1 MSNFRPL
8 FLSVT
13 GMACFASSLACASQ
27 ATPNTCRLS
36 GPMPEN
42 AETASWYGK
51 KHHGRKTANG
61 EHFNKNDMTAAHPTL
76 PLGSFLKVTNLA
88 NGRAVHVRVT
98 DREAGYTS
106 DIDLSEAAANA
117 LGMRSCGVAWVL
129 VSTENPP
136 EKPPPKLKTAR

>member
-1 MSNFRPL
+1 
-8 FLSVT
+8 
-13 GMACFASSLACASQ
+13 MACFASSLAFAGP
-27 ATPNTCRLS
+27 ATPKNCQLS

-51 KHHGRKTANG
+51 KHHGRRTANG
-61 EHFNKNDMTAAHPTL
+61 EHFNKNEMTAAHPTL

-117 LGMRSCGVAWVL
+117 LGMRACGVAWVL
-129 VSTENPP
+129 VTTENPT
-136 EKPPPKLKTAR
+136 EKAGPKLKTAR

>member
-1 MSNFRPL
+1 MSNFRPQSL
-8 FLSVT
+8 FVI
-13 GMACFASSLACASQ
+13 GAACFAFAGPAIAEKCQ
-27 ATPNTCRLS
+27 VS

-51 KHHGRKTANG
+51 KHHGRRTANG
-61 EHFNKNDMTAAHPTL
+61 ERFNKNEMTAAHPTL

-117 LGMRSCGVAWVL
+117 LGMRACGVAWVI
-129 VSTENPP
+129 VTAENPP
-136 EKPPPKLKTAR
+136 EKAGFKLKTAP